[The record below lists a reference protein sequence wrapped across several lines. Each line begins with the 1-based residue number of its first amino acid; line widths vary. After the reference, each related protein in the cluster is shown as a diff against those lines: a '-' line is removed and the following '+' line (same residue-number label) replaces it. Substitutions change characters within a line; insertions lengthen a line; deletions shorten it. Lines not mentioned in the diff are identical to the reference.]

1 MTFEKLVQRILT
13 TWNVTE
19 KEANAIAAAAL
30 GTLLFFY
37 GRADVP
43 NTWVRVTLASI
54 RIAIQEHLPDLD
66 TAYSFDSLLTVYKDV
81 LADLYGL
88 DVIIGVPD
96 SNEAVV
102 LNSRLMLEAD
112 KGYRIGGRR
121 LILSNLED
129 TPVPNI
135 WER

>member
-43 NTWVRVTLASI
+43 NTWVRVTLPVSGSPYKNTYLTWI
-54 RIAIQEHLPDLD
+54 RA
-66 TAYSFDSLLTVYKDV
+66 
-81 LADLYGL
+81 
-88 DVIIGVPD
+88 
-96 SNEAVV
+96 
-102 LNSRLMLEAD
+102 
-112 KGYRIGGRR
+112 
-121 LILSNLED
+121 ILS
-129 TPVPNI
+129 I
-135 WER
+135 AC